1 MWQWWNMMKW
11 WGVMRFSLWL
21 HTPRPCCSGL
31 RNFFCSM
38 LHAVLPRCNEEIAVA
53 PCKTTN
59 SLRTYCKPLEE
70 VTHVDKYWRMLHHV
84 APCCTMLHHAACA
97 RRYPANYIVLFT
109 FTAFEAILIGLVS
122 TALALFPHF
131 PIQPLPTLRG
141 SLPVLF
147 IKKHCKGAPEAL
159 RKRYQKK
166 LYTSLGPATW
176 PNIPVSFCSL
186 FSSGLTTRTK
196 C

>member
-1 MWQWWNMMKW
+1 
-11 WGVMRFSLWL
+11 
-21 HTPRPCCSGL
+21 
-31 RNFFCSM
+31 
-38 LHAVLPRCNEEIAVA
+38 
-53 PCKTTN
+53 
-59 SLRTYCKPLEE
+59 
-70 VTHVDKYWRMLHHV
+70 
-84 APCCTMLHHAACA
+84 MLHHAACA

-147 IKKHCKGAPEAL
+147 IKKHYKGAPEAL

-166 LYTSLGPATW
+166 LYTSLGPAT
-176 PNIPVSFCSL
+176 
-186 FSSGLTTRTK
+186 
-196 C
+196 